1 MFQATKSVK
10 STQLGPKNKY
20 QDCLSFKKIFAIE
33 FIVLKQTPNL
43 VYLLIS
49 TVHQERETQETN
61 RQHPLRSGPHRC
73 PTQQPLQCVAFTLCL
88 LENAQKQKLCTL
100 NTEIQDFK
108 SGKWVGECGSVVQCL
123 PNRVEQL
130 GIKSQHLL
138 PSPAPSNKQQSK
150 VFMQG
155 SLTQLCYLLP

>member
-1 MFQATKSVK
+1 MFQATKTVK

-20 QDCLSFKKIFAIE
+20 QDYLSLKKKIFAIE
-33 FIVLKQTPNL
+33 FNVLIQTPNL

-61 RQHPLRSGPHRC
+61 RQHPLRSRSHRC
-73 PTQQPLQCVAFTLCL
+73 TTQQPLQCVAFTLCL
-88 LENAQKQKLCTL
+88 LENAQKQKLCTW

-130 GIKSQHLL
+130 GSRVSTFYL
-138 PSPAPSNKQQSK
+138 PLPPQINSK
-150 VFMQG
+150 VKF
-155 SLTQLCYLLP
+155 SCKEV